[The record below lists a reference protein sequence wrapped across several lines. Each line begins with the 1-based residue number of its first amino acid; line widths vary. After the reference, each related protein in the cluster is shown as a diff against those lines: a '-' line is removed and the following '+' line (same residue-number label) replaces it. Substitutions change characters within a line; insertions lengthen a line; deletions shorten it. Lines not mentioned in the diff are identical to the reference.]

1 MEKYYNC
8 PCVLWKDY
16 LLEEKREQVE
26 ENVISYLM
34 AVKYDVCKDMNQVRK
49 ELGNIVGG
57 DDEEILRNGH
67 NLIKMYGG
75 GKTAHFSV
83 AIETFWDFKN
93 NYHTDEERAML
104 LAYLAIK
111 SIVGKQDFIK
121 TNAQMWLSRMD
132 GNTKPIKKEQLTN
145 NVREWSTPYKIRK
158 LKALMWKYYHVGFY
172 SSNVHGFYASIKL
185 TSAKLIQAVK
195 KEDNKCENLMNEYK
209 SYHSGIKEKGETTPK
224 QEGIE
229 KIRSPEAEQLPF

>member
-16 LLEEKREQVE
+16 LLDEKKQQIK
-26 ENVISYLM
+26 ENIVDYVM
-34 AVKYDVCKDMNQVRK
+34 ATKYDVCKDMEKVRN

-57 DDEEILRNGH
+57 DNEEILQNGH

-75 GKTAHFSV
+75 GKTAQFSIDIDV
-83 AIETFWDFKN
+83 FWDFHK
-93 NYHTDEERAML
+93 NYHTDEERAIL
-104 LAYLAIK
+104 LAYLALK

-132 GNTKPIKKEQLTN
+132 GHTKPVKKEQLTDK
-145 NVREWSTPYKIRK
+145 VREWATPYKIRK
-158 LKALMWKYYHVGFY
+158 LKALLWKYYHVGFY

-185 TSAKLIQAVK
+185 TSGKLMQAVK
-195 KEDNKCENLMNEYK
+195 KENNKCENLMNEYK
-209 SYHSGIKEKGETTPK
+209 NYHNGIKEKGETTPQ
-224 QEGIE
+224 QEGTE
-229 KIRSPEAEQLPF
+229 KIRSPEVEQLPF